1 MNATKQQKIQLFIGI
16 LVSVICLVAI
26 FVFIPIQDVLDALR
40 TANYGYLG
48 LTALSIIGFLILR
61 AIRWRFMLNNAPPYS
76 QIFHIQNIGYMLTN
90 ILPFRLGDVARGVLI
105 GNVPPVTLAQG
116 VSTMVME
123 RILDMLFIV
132 TLLPFA
138 FASVDN
144 LSPDAQKYQ
153 DAARVVGYIAVA
165 GVVVMIIA
173 ANMRPQARRIATFI
187 LDKIPFLKTETWVK
201 IVDDLLAGLSSFTRL
216 RDGVILLVLSVVTW
230 LPIIIAYYFG
240 MIGVGLE
247 PSWAVAAVTVCGA
260 ALGIAAPSSPGQLGV
275 FEVAVIAMMVLVGQ
289 PKEQATA
296 FAVLYHAINF
306 LSMNILGIIGLRGIG
321 STWQNVV
328 DMARSFRTK
337 QPKTEITD

>member
-1 MNATKQQKIQLFIGI
+1 MKASKQQKIQLIIGI
-16 LVSVICLVAI
+16 LVSLLCLVAI
-26 FVFIPIQDVLDALR
+26 FVFIPIQDVLAALR

-61 AIRWRFMLNNAPPYS
+61 AIRWRFMLNNVPPYS

-123 RILDMLFIV
+123 RILDLLFIV

-138 FASVDN
+138 FASVEN
-144 LSPDAQKYQ
+144 LPE
-153 DAARVVGYIAVA
+153 AARGAQNAARGVGYIAVLA
-165 GVVVMIIA
+165 VVVMIIA
-173 ANMRPQARRIATFI
+173 ANMRPQAHKIATFI
-187 LDKIPFLKTETWVK
+187 LNKIPFLKTETWVK
-201 IVDDLLAGLSSFTRL
+201 IIDDLLAGLSSFTRL
-216 RDGVILLVLSVVTW
+216 RDGIILLALSIITW

-260 ALGIAAPSSPGQLGV
+260 ALGIAAPSSPGQVGV
-275 FEVAVIAMMVLVGQ
+275 FEGAVIATMVLVGQ
-289 PKEQATA
+289 PEDKATA
-296 FAVLYHAINF
+296 FAFLYHAINF
-306 LSMNILGIIGLRGIG
+306 ITMNILGVIGLRGIG

-328 DMARSFRTK
+328 SMARSFRRK
-337 QPKTEITD
+337 EVSGDQ